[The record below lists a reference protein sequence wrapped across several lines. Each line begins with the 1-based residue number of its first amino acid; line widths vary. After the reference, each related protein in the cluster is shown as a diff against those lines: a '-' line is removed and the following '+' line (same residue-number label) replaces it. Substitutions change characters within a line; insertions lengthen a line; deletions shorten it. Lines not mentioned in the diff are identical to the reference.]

1 MSTQRTAPILT
12 HIPRPVMC
20 DDGADTAPGDIAV
33 HSCRNLGATG
43 LLVVLKGEVDHRG
56 AAPLRAILASAAESG
71 VTDLVLDASRV
82 TFCDSGLLG
91 VLDQWTLMGGRY
103 RIDAPTP
110 CVLRLLRVAEGTLR
124 GPLRRAGG

>member
-20 DDGADTAPGDIAV
+20 DEGADTAPGDIAV

-56 AAPLRAILASAAESG
+56 TAPLRAILASAAESG

-110 CVLRLLRVAEGTLR
+110 CVLRLLKVAEGTLR
-124 GPLRRAGG
+124 GPLRRPGG